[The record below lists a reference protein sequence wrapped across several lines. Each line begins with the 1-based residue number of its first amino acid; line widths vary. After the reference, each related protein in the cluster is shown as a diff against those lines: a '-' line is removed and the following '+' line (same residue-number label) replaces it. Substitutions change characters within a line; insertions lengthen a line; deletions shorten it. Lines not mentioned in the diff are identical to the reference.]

1 MGMGRSA
8 APPLPEA
15 PPQIDPAKEQ
25 AKIEAK
31 AREDALAAMRGQAR
45 RRGSA
50 STLLAGGYDKSTK
63 LGAATLLGG

>member
-1 MGMGRSA
+1 MGMGRPA
-8 APPLPEA
+8 APQWPVF

-31 AREDALAAMRGQAR
+31 ARDDALAAMRGQAR
-45 RRGSA
+45 RRGAA